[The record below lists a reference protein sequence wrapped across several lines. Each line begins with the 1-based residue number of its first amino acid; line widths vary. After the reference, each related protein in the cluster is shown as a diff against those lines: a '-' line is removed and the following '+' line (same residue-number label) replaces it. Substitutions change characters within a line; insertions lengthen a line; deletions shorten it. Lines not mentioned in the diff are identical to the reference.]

1 MEVTVFTPI
10 TETGSF
16 SVANIRDEKVDLQE
30 SERIS
35 VDFWDL
41 KLGSERISVDF
52 QDLMLKLSRVLTDDW
67 ENRLEFRVELNSH
80 PHDEKQHLWK
90 MVGED
95 PEQWM
100 LDDFLDFRLE
110 SERIST
116 VSKIFRLEL

>member
-52 QDLMLKLSRVLTDDW
+52 QDLMLKLSRVLTDD
-67 ENRLEFRVELNSH
+67 
-80 PHDEKQHLWK
+80 
-90 MVGED
+90 
-95 PEQWM
+95 
-100 LDDFLDFRLE
+100 
-110 SERIST
+110 
-116 VSKIFRLEL
+116 